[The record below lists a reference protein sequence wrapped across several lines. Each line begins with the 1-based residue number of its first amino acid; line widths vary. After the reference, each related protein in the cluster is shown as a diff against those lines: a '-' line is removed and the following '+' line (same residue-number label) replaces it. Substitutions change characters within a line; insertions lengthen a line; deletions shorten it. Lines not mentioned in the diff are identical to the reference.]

1 MITCSREESWGRI
14 VYDSNADEFEA
25 HVSDVSVP
33 LVVTRP
39 LSVGCLVTGRCNLR
53 CDFCYGNVEALPNVE
68 LDASSWRMLF
78 KRLRSWGL
86 MRVDLS
92 GGEPTMHRDLA
103 EIARAAVGEE
113 LQVVISTNG
122 MVLKKGPSGF
132 PGVRWHVSLDSGIP
146 EIHERSRLLPV
157 LAPSRNS
164 LARSSQFITQCLDA
178 GQMVRVLTCIG
189 KHNMDALFALGE
201 HLALLGVQDWNISRI
216 LRAGRAQS
224 DYTGKWEIAD
234 EFVLDQI
241 RDLRAALPFVRIR
254 YSNRTDQ
261 NGYFLLVLPDGMLAT
276 QYTDERDKIAL
287 GHLLNMTL
295 QDLQGHPNFDLN
307 EHGRKWLASALEWQP
322 DPVLPAREIG
332 LRTAGAPLREMH
344 ESTA

>member
-1 MITCSREESWGRI
+1 
-14 VYDSNADEFEA
+14 
-25 HVSDVSVP
+25 
-33 LVVTRP
+33 
-39 LSVGCLVTGRCNLR
+39 
-53 CDFCYGNVEALPNVE
+53 
-68 LDASSWRMLF
+68 MLL

-103 EIARAAVGEE
+103 EIARAAVSEE

-122 MVLKKGPSGF
+122 MVLKKVQSGF
-132 PGVRWHVSLDSGIP
+132 PSVRWHVSLDSGIA

-157 LAPSRNS
+157 FAPSRNS

-178 GQMVRVLTCIG
+178 GQTVRVMTCVG

-201 HLALLGVQDWNISRI
+201 HLALLGVQEWNISRI

-224 DYTGKWEIAD
+224 DYSGKWEISD

-241 RDLRAALPFVRIR
+241 QDLRAALPFIRIR

-261 NGYFLLVLPDGMLAT
+261 NGYFLLVLPDGTLAT
-276 QYTDERDKIAL
+276 QYSDGRDKVTL
-287 GHLLNMTL
+287 GRL
-295 QDLQGHPNFDLN
+295 QDMSLLDLQNHQDFDLTA
-307 EHGRKWLASALEWQP
+307 HGRKWLSAVLKWQP
-322 DPVLPAREIG
+322 DSVLPLANVGFAVHPHR
-332 LRTAGAPLREMH
+332 
-344 ESTA
+344 